1 MRRQETRKTG
11 EIMEQSSIK
20 CDDEWPVCLLDF
32 TFQET
37 APEFLVFKTKSM
49 NIIENYFTQ

>member
-1 MRRQETRKTG
+1 
-11 EIMEQSSIK
+11 MEQSSIK

-49 NIIENYFTQ
+49 NIIENYFTE